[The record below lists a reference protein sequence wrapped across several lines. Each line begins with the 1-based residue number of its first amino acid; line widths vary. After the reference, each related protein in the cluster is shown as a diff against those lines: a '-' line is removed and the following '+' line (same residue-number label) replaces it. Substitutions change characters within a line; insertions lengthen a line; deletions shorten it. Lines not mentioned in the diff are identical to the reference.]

1 MRGSV
6 LRGCRRKA
14 GFLCERLVIEKKK
27 KEKKRNKQGEDEKE
41 NVFRLVCRFCDL
53 LLFKEQY
60 SYCKE
65 ERKRKL
71 RTDRRNFI
79 LKVGSTS
86 LVSSF

>member
-1 MRGSV
+1 M
-6 LRGCRRKA
+6 LRGFRRKA
-14 GFLCERLVIEKKK
+14 GFPCDRLVIEKKQK
-27 KEKKRNKQGEDEKE
+27 KRKKKRNKHGEDEKE
-41 NVFRLVCRFCDL
+41 NVFRLVCRYCDL
-53 LLFKEQY
+53 LLFKEHY

-79 LKVGSTS
+79 LKLGSAP